1 MMIKQTLLYSLN
13 IKNLRSKDSTLDEW
27 ARKWKNE
34 NSNCEVLFMQNEQ
47 KSEEKEQ
54 YLPHLLMGGR
64 SLNMKVANTHD

>member
-13 IKNLRSKDSTLDEW
+13 IKNLKSKDSTLDEW
-27 ARKWKNE
+27 VRKWKNE

-54 YLPHLLMGGR
+54 YLPIY
-64 SLNMKVANTHD
+64 

>member
-13 IKNLRSKDSTLDEW
+13 IKNLKSKDSTLDEW
-27 ARKWKNE
+27 VRKQKNE

-54 YLPHLLMGGR
+54 YLPIY
-64 SLNMKVANTHD
+64 

>member
-47 KSEEKEQ
+47 KVRRKNEQ
-54 YLPHLLMGGR
+54 YLPIY
-64 SLNMKVANTHD
+64 

>member
-1 MMIKQTLLYSLN
+1 MMIKQTLLYSFN
-13 IKNLRSKDSTLDEW
+13 IKNLKSKDSTLDEW

-54 YLPHLLMGGR
+54 YLPIY
-64 SLNMKVANTHD
+64 